1 MVLRRNVLTLAS
13 LLIVALVLFHFQ
25 NCAPAGKIQ
34 GSESSGGVRIVD
46 DFNKA
51 QLQFVSSDVEVLET
65 AAQVDIMGLCTRDH
79 NGARLRWAIWT
90 TDVNAF
96 PLLTGESFCHAGQF
110 SFAVPD
116 LEKMDCGV
124 KNAIV
129 VAGDW
134 GGSSLAHISRRCPSR
149 ARQELAA
156 AEGAPFGTS
165 CALEYNPQ
173 SQTLPVCAQVCYRA
187 GIVVSSYAEEAGR
200 CTSLAESLAG
210 Q

>member
-25 NCAPAGKIQ
+25 NCAPAAKLQ
-34 GSESSGGVRIVD
+34 ASEASGGVRIVD

-51 QLQFVSSDVEVLET
+51 QLQFVSADTEVLEA

-90 TDVNAF
+90 TDVNSF

-116 LEKMDCGV
+116 LDKVDCGV
-124 KNAIV
+124 KHAIV

-134 GGSSLAHISRRCPSR
+134 GDSSLAHIARRCPSA

-156 AEGAPFGTS
+156 SDGAPFGTS
-165 CALEYNPQ
+165 CALEYSPQ
-173 SQTLPVCAQVCYRA
+173 SLTVPVCAQVCYRA
-187 GIVVSSYAEEAGR
+187 GIVVSSHAEDATR
-200 CTSLAESLAG
+200 CAALAESLAG